1 MADERV
7 PTFCALCVSR
17 CGATAVLRDGAF
29 VALEPDP
36 GHPTG
41 RALCAKGKAAPELV
55 YHPERLNY
63 PLKRTRP
70 KSDSDPGWQCIGWDE
85 ALNEIAARLLA
96 LRDRYGA
103 RRVVLAGS
111 LARGD
116 FRVGSDIDLAA
127 EGIPDDQFFRAGA
140 DLEASAG
147 GLRVDLVPLESA
159 NPDYLAD
166 LAREGIVLHDQGS
179 R

>member
-1 MADERV
+1 MSEFEPYLRAWRERWRRQREADAE
-7 PTFCALCVSR
+7 
-17 CGATAVLRDGAF
+17 
-29 VALEPDP
+29 
-36 GHPTG
+36 
-41 RALCAKGKAAPELV
+41 
-55 YHPERLNY
+55 
-63 PLKRTRP
+63 
-70 KSDSDPGWQCIGWDE
+70 
-85 ALNEIAARLLA
+85 AAREARLTADRLA
-96 LRDRYGA
+96 ARLRDRYGA